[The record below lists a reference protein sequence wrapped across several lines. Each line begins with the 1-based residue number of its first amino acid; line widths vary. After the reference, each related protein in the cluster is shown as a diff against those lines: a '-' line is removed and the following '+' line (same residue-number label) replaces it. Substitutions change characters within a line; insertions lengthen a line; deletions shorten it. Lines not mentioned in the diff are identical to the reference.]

1 MGGRGKSSGAARA
14 ARLSGGLLNFGDP
27 GAIPL
32 ERLEAKD
39 ARRVG
44 PAEVAEGVEQVVEQL
59 LTAPPALYAKH
70 QAKLEKKMVELAEA
84 LKGRP
89 VEEREA
95 FSDALS
101 PLLERLRE
109 HAEGRTS

>member
-1 MGGRGKSSGAARA
+1 MGGRGKSSGAARSPK
-14 ARLSGGLLNFGDP
+14 LSGGPLNFGDS

-32 ERLEAKD
+32 ERLQAK
-39 ARRVG
+39 APRRVG
-44 PAEVAEGVEQVVEQL
+44 PGEVAEGIEQVVEQL

-70 QAKLEKKMVELAEA
+70 QAALEQKMVELADA

-95 FSDALS
+95 FSEALS
-101 PLLERLRE
+101 PLLERLRA
-109 HAEGRTS
+109 HAEGRSS